1 MSESSEVRLDI
12 LDELDDA
19 GMTLNATKA
28 VAHFEFIDYN
38 QDV

>member
-12 LDELDDA
+12 LDEPDN